1 MLGWLEVWYWVGWM
15 RDVGLVRDGLGNVVN
30 AAQLGPKLALDFWRL
45 TSSTKL

>member
-30 AAQLGPKLALDFWRL
+30 AVQLGPKSALDFWRS